1 MLERKYFSRKE
12 VANYF
17 WINVQTLIKIME
29 VNKIE
34 SLSIPTYI
42 ADTWKVRSKI
52 YRISKEQILEIESK
66 FKKIWV
72 N

>member
-17 WINVQTLIKIME
+17 WITIPTLIKIMQ

-34 SLSIPTYI
+34 QLSIPTYI
-42 ADTWKVRSKI
+42 ADTWRVRSKV
-52 YRISKEQILEIESK
+52 YRITKEQIKQIENK
-66 FKKIWV
+66 FKDYV
-72 N
+72 